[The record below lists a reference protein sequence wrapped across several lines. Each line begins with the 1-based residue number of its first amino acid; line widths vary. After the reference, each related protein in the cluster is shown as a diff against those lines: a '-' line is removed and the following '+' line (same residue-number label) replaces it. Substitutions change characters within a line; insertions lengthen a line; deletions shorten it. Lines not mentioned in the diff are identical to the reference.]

1 MLQQTEIPGLSLP
14 VTQVIRVIHA
24 EPIFCCHIPD
34 LNRFSI
40 TCLPKEISAQHNVYF
55 KYGTPVLEKSKEF
68 FEIFEQF
75 ISEYFISFLHWM
87 CKIMQTKW
95 ARSSAWIERLPSKF
109 NKESR
114 KSRDRSPPGP
124 YL

>member
-1 MLQQTEIPGLSLP
+1 M
-14 VTQVIRVIHA
+14 VTSTIIIIYVFCSSVHVFHSR
-24 EPIFCCHIPD
+24 PILCCHI
-34 LNRFSI
+34 LNLFRI
-40 TCLPKEISAQHNVYF
+40 TCLPDEISAQHNVYF
-55 KYGTPVLEKSKEF
+55 KCGTPILEKSRKEF

-75 ISEYFISFLHWM
+75 ISEYFISFLHWI
-87 CKIMQTKW
+87 CKMQFKW

-124 YL
+124 CL